1 MNENE
6 FVKSWGLKEAKEL
19 LKNGEGW
26 CSIGGYVFHTDELKR
41 LVESHELVD
50 SLGGL
55 DKAKKRCY
63 PAKHLTMDS
72 FYKLKQAIADVESC
86 Q

>member
-1 MNENE
+1 MRANE
-6 FVKSWGLKEAKEL
+6 FVKKYGWDEAIKQI
-19 LKNGEGW
+19 KNPTGTHGA
-26 CSIGGYVFHTDELKR
+26 SFDYSFMGDLKR

-63 PAKHLTMDS
+63 PTKHLTMDS
-72 FYKLKQAIADVESC
+72 FYKLKQAIADMESC
-86 Q
+86 L

>member
-26 CSIGGYVFHTDELKR
+26 CSIGGYVFHTDDLKR
-41 LVESHELVD
+41 LVESHELVRIY
-50 SLGGL
+50 GGIDVAIYIRNHNML
-55 DKAKKRCY
+55 L
-63 PAKHLTMDS
+63 PEFMPE
-72 FYKLKQAIADVESC
+72 LKQAIADVESC